1 MASTRSTDERQRII
15 EEEQN
20 ARKRQN
26 RMDQATEKVRA
37 GQLRKQKRLEEEELD
52 RLHNLR
58 YHVRLRNKQNNAVVT
73 IQQYY
78 RGHIGRKAASLWREH
93 FSRIQAHH
101 ALYVA
106 CSTTISRYWRGW
118 KGRQEAKVR
127 RREMAEFIIA
137 MRQIDLDAEQTE
149 ANRKKK
155 RKRGWNFSFSL
166 LNFRSMR

>member
-1 MASTRSTDERQRII
+1 ML

-26 RMDQATEKVRA
+26 RIDQAMEKVRA

-58 YHVRLRNKQNNAVVT
+58 CHVRLRNKRDNAVVI
-73 IQQYY
+73 IQRYY

-93 FSRIQAHH
+93 FSKLQAHH

-118 KGRQEAKVR
+118 KGRQEAKDV

-137 MRQIDLDAEQTE
+137 MRQIDLDAEQRE
-149 ANRKKK
+149 ATRKKK
-155 RKRGWNFSFSL
+155 KKRRWHFFL
-166 LNFRSMR
+166 

>member
-1 MASTRSTDERQRII
+1 MSSESVDERQKII
-15 EEEQN
+15 EEEEN
-20 ARKRQN
+20 ALMRRN
-26 RMDQATEKVRA
+26 RMDQAMEKVRA

-58 YHVRLRNKQNNAVVT
+58 CHVRLRNKRDKAVII
-73 IQQYY
+73 IQRYY

-93 FSRIQAHH
+93 LSRLQAHH

-118 KGRQEAKVR
+118 KGRQEAKDV

-137 MRQIDLDAEQTE
+137 MRQIDLDAEQRE
-149 ANRKKK
+149 ATRKKK
-155 RKRGWNFSFSL
+155 KKRRWHFFL
-166 LNFRSMR
+166 

>member
-1 MASTRSTDERQRII
+1 MQQRTTRSTDERQRII

-20 ARKRQN
+20 AWKRQN
-26 RMDQATEKVRA
+26 RMDHAMEKVRA
-37 GQLRKQKRLEEEELD
+37 GQLQKQKRLEEEKLD

-58 YHVRLRNKQNNAVVT
+58 SYVRLRNKQSNSVVT
-73 IQQYY
+73 IQRYY

-93 FSRIQAHH
+93 FFRIQAHH

-118 KGRQEAKVR
+118 RGRQKAKDT

-149 ANRKKK
+149 AKRKKK
-155 RKRGWNFSFSL
+155 RKRGWKFSFP
-166 LNFRSMR
+166 F